1 MHEMDVTEDD
11 DEDIEHHEESIID
24 KATDDENVDDADDD
38 YTFND
43 NRCHL
48 CRKQLSNKD
57 ELWDHVEC
65 THGGDGHGGNDWKNV
80 LINLDRRNH
89 ELSCLIGPLL
99 AGLAEL

>member
-1 MHEMDVTEDD
+1 MHEMDVTEND
-11 DEDIEHHEESIID
+11 DEDNEHHKESIIA

-43 NRCHL
+43 NRRHL

-65 THGGDGHGGNDWKNV
+65 THDEYF
-80 LINLDRRNH
+80 R
-89 ELSCLIGPLL
+89 
-99 AGLAEL
+99 